1 MELLPNE
8 IIDLIV
14 SRLPM
19 RDFYALGATNRAVH
33 GLLAQIYGNLYQP
46 DMEAKIRLCA
56 LIKDI
61 KEYLKYDVSYNAYT
75 YTDDIYTEI
84 PAHSI
89 YSYAYANLY
98 VYGKSRIQYNNMKGN
113 KIIFGYTLNYIIDDG
128 PHFSPT
134 PVRNKL
140 FIEEAEKRPRRILF
154 TIYERLGKTTYKY
167 NLSSSKLRN
176 YRPIGN

>member
-46 DMEAKIRLCA
+46 DMTAKIRLCA

-75 YTDDIYTEI
+75 YVNDTYTKISAHDIYNYTCT
-84 PAHSI
+84 
-89 YSYAYANLY
+89 NLY
-98 VYGKSRIQYNNMKGN
+98 VYGTSYIQYNNMKGN
-113 KIIFGYTLNYIIDDG
+113 KIIFGYTLNYISDG
-128 PHFSPT
+128 NLYLCLST
-134 PVRNKL
+134 PIRNKL
-140 FIEEAEKRPRRILF
+140 FVDAAETYPRRVLFVIEE
-154 TIYERLGKTTYKY
+154 RLSKTTYKY
-167 NLSSSKLRN
+167 NSSSSKLRK
-176 YRPIGN
+176 YRPIG